1 MSSAAEA
8 EESSDFQHL
17 GEGLSPAS
25 CTERNA
31 AQRPLVPLTPTGAT
45 IQTSDLQPTAET
57 ALQQRPER
65 FPEEV
70 RRRARGDRGAR
81 APCCVRER
89 ARSCHCVRICVGT
102 GIFTQ
107 VPASHSVVAAQF

>member
-1 MSSAAEA
+1 MLSAAEA
-8 EESSDFQHL
+8 EDSSDFQHL

-31 AQRPLVPLTPTGAT
+31 AQRPLVPLTPTGAA
-45 IQTSDLQPTAET
+45 IQTSDLQPALPVT

-70 RRRARGDRGAR
+70 RRVPERLVASVSVRARVTVCAY
-81 APCCVRER
+81 V
-89 ARSCHCVRICVGT
+89 
-102 GIFTQ
+102 
-107 VPASHSVVAAQF
+107 